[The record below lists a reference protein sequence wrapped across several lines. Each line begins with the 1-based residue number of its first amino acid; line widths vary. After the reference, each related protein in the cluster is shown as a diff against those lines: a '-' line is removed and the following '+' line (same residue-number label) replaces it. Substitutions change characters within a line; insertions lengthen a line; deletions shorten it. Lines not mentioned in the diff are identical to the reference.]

1 MESVERE
8 KAALI
13 TGIEADARAEEQKII
28 EEAQMQAA
36 EKREHGEK
44 KIASLLEEARTKAQ
58 EQADAVR
65 KKIIATAEREVK
77 RRSMRARDDIMRDV
91 MERVEKRLRSM
102 ITDDN
107 YRSVLL
113 GWLVEAAVG
122 LDAEAAVV
130 NASADERNLIDDR
143 MLSEAKERLRGQTG
157 KDVALTLSDGQP
169 LKSQGVVLTAA
180 DGHTA
185 FNNQVKTR
193 MLRSK
198 REIQRLIYE
207 ALFTENQKKNEL

>member
-13 TGIEADARAEEQKII
+13 SGIEADARAEEQKIM
-28 EEAQMQAA
+28 EEAQVQAA
-36 EKREHGEK
+36 EKREHAEK
-44 KIASLLEEARTKAQ
+44 KIASLLEEARAKAQ

-77 RRSMRARDDIMRDV
+77 RRSMRARYDIMRDV
-91 MERVEKRLRSM
+91 MDRVEKRLRSM
-102 ITDDN
+102 IAEDN
-107 YRSVLL
+107 YRSTLL

-130 NASADERNLIDDR
+130 NASADERKLIDDR
-143 MLSEAKERLRGQTG
+143 MLSEAKERLRNQTG

-180 DGHTA
+180 NGRTA
-185 FNNQVKTR
+185 FNNQVRTR
-193 MLRSK
+193 MLRNK
-198 REIQRLIYE
+198 REIQMLIYN
-207 ALFTENQKKNEL
+207 ALFTEKQKKNEL